1 MQGNSFLN
9 AFMPTLPWWFL
20 VVTLTALAV
29 WAARAWVRQLN
40 AQRHCAERPGR
51 ALARARD
58 ALASV
63 ISDPLARDE
72 TRRQAVDAYEAV
84 TEAITRGRET

>member
-1 MQGNSFLN
+1 MGNSFLD

-20 VVTLTALAV
+20 VVTIVSLAACATV
-29 WAARAWVRQLN
+29 NRVRLWK
-40 AQRHCAERPGR
+40 AQKRQVEHPGK

-58 ALASV
+58 ALAAV

-72 TRRQAVDAYEAV
+72 TRKQAVDAYEAV
-84 TEAITRGRET
+84 TEAITRKRET